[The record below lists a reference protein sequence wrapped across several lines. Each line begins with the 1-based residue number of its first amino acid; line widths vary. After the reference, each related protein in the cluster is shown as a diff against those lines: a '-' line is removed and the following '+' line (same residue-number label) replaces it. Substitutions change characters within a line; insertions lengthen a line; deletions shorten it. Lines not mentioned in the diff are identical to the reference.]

1 MRSIRPRRSIC
12 ATLAG
17 KLLISFGIALLAFA
31 AVTAWR
37 AHQREATAE
46 AAFGPEGEIVEVDGI
61 AVHAVVMG
69 DGPDVVLIH
78 GSSGNTRDMTFAL
91 APILAENYRVIVFDR
106 PGLGYSDSFNP
117 DGETLTQ
124 QAEILQKAAAK
135 LGAEKPIVAGQSYG
149 GAVSLAWAVTRPEN
163 ISALVL
169 IAAPGIPW
177 ETPLDTFNT
186 ISATPVG
193 NTLALPLITAYVP
206 DWYVTEALGK
216 VFAPQPVPEGYAE
229 HFGPGLTMRR
239 ASMHANAKQRANLLD
254 EVTEMQPRYGEISVP
269 TEIVHGTAD
278 TTVHLDWHVPRLIE
292 QIPGAELIELDG
304 IGHMPQ
310 VVAAPE
316 VAAAIDRAADRAG
329 LR

>member
-1 MRSIRPRRSIC
+1 M
-12 ATLAG
+12 AAGLA
-17 KLLISFGIALLAFA
+17 A
-31 AVTAWR
+31 ATAWR
-37 AHQREATAE
+37 GAQREARAE
-46 AAFGPEGEIVEVDGI
+46 ASFPPEGQIVEVDGV

-69 DGPDVVLIH
+69 EGPDVVLIH

-117 DGETLTQ
+117 SGETIVE
-124 QAEILQKAAAK
+124 QAEILQRAAAQ

-149 GAVSLAWAVTRPEN
+149 GSVSLAWAVTRPES

-169 IAAPGIPW
+169 IAPAAIPW
-177 ETPLDTFNT
+177 ETPLDAFNT
-186 ISATPVG
+186 IGATSVG
-193 NTLALPLITAYVP
+193 NALALPLISAYVP
-206 DWYVTEALGK
+206 DWYVTKALDK
-216 VFAPQPVPEGYAE
+216 VFAPQKAPEGYAE

-254 EVTEMQPRYGEISVP
+254 EVTELQPRYGEISVP

-278 TTVHLDWHVPRLIE
+278 DTVGLSWHSQRLIE

-316 VAAAIDRAADRAG
+316 VAAAIDRAAERAG

>member
-1 MRSIRPRRSIC
+1 MASKI
-12 ATLAG
+12 
-17 KLLISFGIALLAFA
+17 LISLCLVAAGITA
-31 AVTAWR
+31 ATAWR
-37 AHQREATAE
+37 SAQREAQAE
-46 AAFGPEGEIVEVDGI
+46 AAFPPEGQILDVDGI

-69 DGPDVVLIH
+69 EGPDVVLIH

-106 PGLGYSDSFNP
+106 PGLGYSESFNS
-117 DGETLTQ
+117 DGETIVE
-124 QAEILQKAAAK
+124 QADILQRAAAQ

-149 GAVSLAWAVTRPEN
+149 GSVSLAWAVTRPDN

-169 IAAPGIPW
+169 IAAAAIPW
-177 ETPLDTFNT
+177 ETPLDAFNT
-186 ISATPVG
+186 IGATSAG
-193 NTLALPLITAYVP
+193 NALALPLISAFVP
-206 DWYVTEALGK
+206 DWYVTKALDN
-216 VFAPQPVPEGYAE
+216 VFAPQKAPAGYAE

-254 EVTEMQPRYGEISVP
+254 EVTELQPRYGEISVP

-278 TTVHLDWHVPRLIE
+278 DTVGLSWHSERLIE
-292 QIPGAELIELDG
+292 QIPGSELVELDG

-316 VAAAIDRAADRAG
+316 VAAAIDRAAERAG

>member
-1 MRSIRPRRSIC
+1 MAS
-12 ATLAG
+12 
-17 KLLISFGIALLAFA
+17 KLLISLSIAIIGIAV
-31 AVTAWR
+31 VTAWR
-37 AHQREATAE
+37 SAQRESAAE
-46 AAFGPEGEIVEVDGI
+46 AAFPPEGQMVDVDGI

-69 DGPDVVLIH
+69 EGPDVVLIH

-117 DGETLTQ
+117 DGETIVE
-124 QAEILQKAAAK
+124 QAEILQRAASI
-135 LGAEKPIVAGQSYG
+135 LGADKPIVAGQSYG
-149 GAVSLAWAVTRPEN
+149 GSVSLAWAVTRPDN
-163 ISALVL
+163 IAALVL
-169 IAAPGIPW
+169 IAPAAIPW
-177 ETPLDTFNT
+177 ETPLDAFNT
-186 ISATPVG
+186 IGATTAG
-193 NTLALPLITAYVP
+193 NTLALPLVSAHVP
-206 DWYVTEALGK
+206 DWFVSKALDQ
-216 VFAPQPVPEGYAE
+216 VFAPQKAPEGYAE

-254 EVTEMQPRYGEISVP
+254 EITELQPRYGEISVP

-278 TTVHLDWHVPRLIE
+278 TTVGLEWHSNRLID

-316 VAAAIDRAADRAG
+316 VAAAIDRAAERAG